1 MLPAIV
7 NSMKSS
13 YQEASLSC
21 SGLEEWQE
29 GPQVLTYGAILIC
42 RKGKARLQ
50 VNYKDWE
57 LYEGAVI
64 TLFPNDVV
72 ELKIDGDFKSPQTE
86 NGDCKSP

>member
-7 NSMKSS
+7 NPMKSS

-42 RKGKARLQ
+42 RKGKARLN

-57 LYEGAVI
+57 LYEGGGDYAV
-64 TLFPNDVV
+64 P
-72 ELKIDGDFKSPQTE
+72 E
-86 NGDCKSP
+86 